1 MSLSD
6 LELLLFL
13 SLSDLEEPEPVPL
26 FFSVAFSVPFSV
38 ALVLLSVALSL
49 KTVCC
54 TPLEPA
60 DELLEG
66 YITAAVSYAE
76 SYQHIA
82 EGYYS
87 ENAIP
92 ATTEQV
98 RRSRHVPLV
107 SFYPL
112 SEHRLPC
119 RTETA
124 ISMLRSALPSRDL
137 TDYKDAIMEAMYRGT
152 KRNVESEP
160 DSKNA

>member
-13 SLSDLEEPEPVPL
+13 SLSDLEEAEPVPL
-26 FFSVAFSVPFSV
+26 FFSVAFSVPFSVALVLLSVASVPFSV

-76 SYQHIA
+76 SYQH
-82 EGYYS
+82 
-87 ENAIP
+87 
-92 ATTEQV
+92 
-98 RRSRHVPLV
+98 
-107 SFYPL
+107 
-112 SEHRLPC
+112 
-119 RTETA
+119 RTASPRT
-124 ISMLRSALPSRDL
+124 
-137 TDYKDAIMEAMYRGT
+137 
-152 KRNVESEP
+152 
-160 DSKNA
+160 